1 MKSKK
6 GRTSKRGPKE
16 QPSSQFPN
24 LGGEPRKNPLLLVEE
39 EEEKE

>member
-16 QPSSQFPN
+16 QPSSQFQN
-24 LGGEPRKNPLLLVEE
+24 QGGRKNQKSEE
-39 EEEKE
+39 EEEEE